1 MKIGML
7 IQPIL
12 GLVFVTTGHSQT
24 ITLEN
29 FLALVRQN
37 HPFFEK
43 EALSSEIEMKLQERF
58 LGNEDW
64 VVSSSPF
71 YRFQKP
77 ISAIA
82 FTPKSVH
89 SAGVGLVAE
98 RAIWKTGGRLSL
110 SWSSDFT
117 KQKTSDIIIPGI
129 VTIPSGPSTFYQH
142 GIFVSYSHPLI
153 QNKGGKLDRLEYEL
167 AEYSVK
173 STDINSL
180 ENQETFL
187 LDLGIGY
194 LDWVLLSEQIQIAK
208 ERLALAQE
216 QLEQTQKKR
225 AANLVD
231 QVDVIRGEDAIRISK
246 QNIVLLE
253 SRWKAKQA
261 ELATLARSN
270 KIYAQSPEYNLY
282 LLETLPSIDEVVS
295 SLHERSRA
303 LLALN
308 ALQEQLT
315 YQREGLEEASFP
327 RLNLNV
333 TAGLQEGDDN
343 VGGSLLLH
351 KPDFLVGLQFS
362 YPLGNR
368 TAHADIEKTDLQIKQ
383 LADEVHTVR
392 LDLEAAARNLWI
404 QINDMEK
411 VLALNQEQIES
422 ARQKTEEEVKLYNQG
437 RSQLAFVI
445 QSRDNEENSKLIYAT
460 NATLYHQLLLQFRAL
475 MDELLNEGIS
485 ES

>member
-1 MKIGML
+1 MMKIGIL
-7 IQPIL
+7 IRLIL
-12 GLVFVTTGHSQT
+12 GLVFVTTSYSQT
-24 ITLEN
+24 ITLED

-58 LGNEDW
+58 LGDEDW

-82 FTPKSVH
+82 FTPKSIH
-89 SAGVGLVAE
+89 SVGLGLVAE
-98 RAIWKTGGRLSL
+98 RVIWKTGGRLSL

-117 KQKTSDIIIPGI
+117 KQKTSDIVIPGI

-142 GIFVSYSHPLI
+142 GIFASYSHPLI

-180 ENQETFL
+180 ENQEAFL
-187 LDLGIGY
+187 LGLGIGY
-194 LDWVLLSEQIQIAK
+194 LEWVLLSEQIQIAK
-208 ERLALAQE
+208 ERLGLAEE
-216 QLEQTQKKR
+216 QLRQTQKRR

-231 QVDVIRGEDAIRISK
+231 QVDVIRAEDAIRISK

-261 ELATLARSN
+261 ELATLARSDQ
-270 KIYAQSPEYNLY
+270 IYSQTPEHNLY
-282 LLETLPSIDEVVS
+282 LLETLPAIDEVVS
-295 SLHERSRA
+295 SLQKRSRS

-308 ALQEQLT
+308 TLQEQLT

-333 TAGLQEGDDN
+333 SAGLQEGDDD

-351 KPDFLVGLQFS
+351 KPDFLLGLQFS

-368 TAHADIEKTDLQIKQ
+368 TARADVEKADLQIRQ

-392 LDLEAAARNLWI
+392 LDLEAAARNLLI

-422 ARQKTEEEVKLYNQG
+422 ARQKTEEEVRLYNQG
-437 RSQLAFVI
+437 RSQLTFVI
-445 QSRDNEENSKLIYAT
+445 QSRDNEENSKLIYAQ
-460 NATLYHQLLLQFRAL
+460 NAAFYHQLILQYRAL
-475 MDELLNEGIS
+475 MDELLREGR